1 LLHIHAAVGE
11 DVAELI
17 LEDVEY
23 RNSLLLLGVALTQK
37 ISDTESAEKR
47 RNCVKKILSVLILW

>member
-17 LEDVEY
+17 LEDIKY
-23 RNSLLLLGVALTQK
+23 RNPLLFLSITLTEK
-37 ISDTESAEKR
+37 ISDAESAEKR